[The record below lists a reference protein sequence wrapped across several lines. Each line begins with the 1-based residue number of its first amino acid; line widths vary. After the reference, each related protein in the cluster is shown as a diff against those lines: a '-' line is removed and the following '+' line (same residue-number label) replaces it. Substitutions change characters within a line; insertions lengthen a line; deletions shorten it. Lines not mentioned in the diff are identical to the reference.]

1 MILNALCDYYD
12 LKKDSM
18 PGFGTELKEIHF
30 VIVIDS
36 EGRFVRFEDLRDA
49 KKKRG
54 QQFNVRRA
62 VVRSSGVKANYLYD
76 NGTYVLGLKDEGK
89 ASKRANAQV
98 DKLQAFADKIF
109 AAAEAL
115 PDNTEL
121 KALTAFYGS
130 YLKPESDRTA
140 MEADTLW
147 NEVKSS
153 SAMNMA
159 FRLNGDTEII
169 AEKSQLINLDNND
182 ETPDSEASEAICLIT
197 GKKCR
202 PVELT
207 ASTMIPGSQATAKIV
222 AFQTSQGYDSYG
234 KSQCYNAP
242 ISPEAEFKYSSALKY
257 LLGSRRNKFLLAN
270 RTFLFW
276 STCKDKDTELALD
289 LGLMALF
296 GSRDLSPDTGV
307 NQIRDI
313 FNAIYS
319 GRLKSAG
326 NDSFYILGLAPNS
339 ARIAVSYWAEMSVKD
354 FAVHILRHFDDMDIA
369 DNHGDDDKPYAGL
382 YNMVSACISE
392 EKVSDC
398 KTKMPEQIAKSI
410 FSGTP
415 YPMTMLSGCINRL
428 RASKPLTRTRAAIM
442 KAYLN
447 RNTNNQIPITQML
460 NAENTNPG
468 YLCGRLFAVV
478 DKIQQQA
485 NNIHTIRERYMNSAG
500 ATPAAIFP
508 TILKLSNH
516 HREKLSEGSRI
527 HYEKLIQE
535 ILDKF
540 DDAMPTL
547 LRLEDQSRFF
557 LGYYQQMQDFYTP
570 KSNKSEE

>member
-18 PGFGTELKEIHF
+18 PGFGTEFKEIHF

-62 VVRSSGVKANYLYD
+62 VVRASGVKANYLYD

-89 ASKRANAQV
+89 AAKRANAEAE
-98 DKLQAFADKIF
+98 KLLAFAGKIF

-115 PDNTEL
+115 TDNQEL
-121 KALTAFYGS
+121 KALAAFYRAYMS
-130 YLKPESDRTA
+130 PDRDRTA
-140 MEADTLW
+140 MESDPLW
-147 NEVKSS
+147 NDVK
-153 SAMNMA
+153 AAAAQNMT

-169 AEKSQLINLDNND
+169 AEKAQLISLDTCD
-182 ETPDSEASEAICLIT
+182 ETPDSDVAEAICLIT
-197 GKKCR
+197 GTKCH
-202 PVELT
+202 PVVLT
-207 ASTMIPGSQATAKIV
+207 AATMIPGSQATAKIV
-222 AFQTSQGYDSYG
+222 SFQTSQGYDSYG
-234 KSQCYNAP
+234 KSQCHNAP
-242 ISPEAEFKYSSALKY
+242 ISPEAEFKFSSALKH

-276 STCKDKDTELALD
+276 STCKDKDTESSLD

-307 NQIRDI
+307 NQIKDI
-313 FNAIYS
+313 FTAIYS
-319 GRLKSAG
+319 GKLKTAG
-326 NDSFYILGLAPNS
+326 DDRFYILGLAPNS
-339 ARIAVSYWAEMSVKD
+339 ARIAVSYWAEMSVKE
-354 FAVHILRHFDDMDIA
+354 FAAHILRHFDDMDIS
-369 DNHGDDDKPYAGL
+369 DSRGDDKPYAGL
-382 YNMVSACISE
+382 YNMVAACISE

-447 RNTNNQIPITQML
+447 RNTNNQTPISPML
-460 NAENTNPG
+460 NADNTNPG

-485 NNIHTIRERYMNSAG
+485 NNIHTIRERYMNSAS

-570 KSNKSEE
+570 KSDKTDE